1 MPKVRVK
8 QDDFKPRNQG
18 RPIPLAASVR
28 LSRSTT
34 KDANGA
40 MIACVEIGHGMT
52 VAGGQIGVVDVYLA
66 ERTIN
71 AESFLHDI
79 SPISEK
85 INTTAGT
92 KKPHPLI

>member
-1 MPKVRVK
+1 MKH
-8 QDDFKPRNQG
+8 
-18 RPIPLAASVR
+18 PIECFLCFRGFLGIQVDIVPTIKAAASIASAFDVAPYLLH
-28 LSRSTT
+28 LSR
-34 KDANGA
+34 NG
-40 MIACVEIGHGMT
+40 ITLGHGMT

-85 INTTAGT
+85 INTT
-92 KKPHPLI
+92 

>member
-28 LSRSTT
+28 LSRSPT

-52 VAGGQIGVVDVYLA
+52 VAVDVCA
-66 ERTIN
+66 RG
-71 AESFLHDI
+71 
-79 SPISEK
+79 
-85 INTTAGT
+85 TTPRSALKAALLKAADDVGFRPGAFGGVRN
-92 KKPHPLI
+92 KRK